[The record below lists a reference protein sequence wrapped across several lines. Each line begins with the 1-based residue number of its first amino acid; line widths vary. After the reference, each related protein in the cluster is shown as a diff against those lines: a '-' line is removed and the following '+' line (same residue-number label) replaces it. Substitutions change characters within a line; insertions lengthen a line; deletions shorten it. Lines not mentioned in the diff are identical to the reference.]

1 MNLFNWRVIKKYAN
15 KIFLVLIFVVGLS
28 AASYI
33 LVYKPYSIRKDKEK
47 FTKAEASLDE
57 VYNQIVAK
65 VGKPD
70 EVKKDKNCAYANR
83 VYGKGPRSCSVGIYL
98 LYKNKNS
105 SISSSIMTDVAPI
118 IGSKKYVGPGERDQT
133 NFVPVQQNKTQSFS
147 QDYKQFGDI
156 DCGID
161 YLYPVSP
168 SNQNSAFQTTFDE
181 NLEITLICGGPAK
194 AEHFT
199 VKN

>member
-1 MNLFNWRVIKKYAN
+1 MDLFNWRTIKKYAN
-15 KIFLVLIFVVGLS
+15 KIFLGFVFVVGLT
-28 AASYI
+28 AVSYI
-33 LVYKPYSIRKDKEK
+33 FVYRPYSIRQDKER

-70 EVKKDKNCAYANR
+70 EVKKDNNCAYANR

-98 LYKNKNS
+98 LYENKNS
-105 SISSSIMTDVAPI
+105 SSASSTMADVAPI
-118 IGSKKYVGPGERDQT
+118 IGSKIYAGPGERDQT
-133 NFVPVQQNKTQSFS
+133 NFVPVQLNKTQSFS
-147 QDYKQFGDI
+147 QDYKQFGEI

-168 SNQNSAFQTTFDE
+168 SNQNDTFQTSFDE